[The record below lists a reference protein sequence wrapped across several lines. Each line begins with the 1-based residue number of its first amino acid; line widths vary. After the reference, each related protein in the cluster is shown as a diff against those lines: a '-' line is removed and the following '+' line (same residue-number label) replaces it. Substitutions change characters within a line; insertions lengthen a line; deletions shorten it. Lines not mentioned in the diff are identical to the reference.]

1 MTISSIQG
9 DDVDLAQGETYRR
22 TEALVAKT
30 MRKYTFHLAY
40 RDSHGKV
47 QTETFRGTASDK
59 VQKLE
64 ELGLD
69 DASKFCSIA
78 QRADDSWTE
87 LCGNKELAKHLSG
100 VPAKF
105 RR

>member
-1 MTISSIQG
+1 MSQFSDLG
-9 DDVDLAQGETYRR
+9 DLADVER
-22 TEALVAKT
+22 TNNTAIAVAKT
-30 MRKYTFHLAY
+30 MRQYTFHLAY
-40 RDSHGKV
+40 RDSRGKV
-47 QTETFRGTASDK
+47 KTEMFPGTASDK
-59 VQKLE
+59 VRKLE

-69 DASKFCSIA
+69 DASMFCSIA

-87 LCGNKELAKHLSG
+87 LCGNKELAKYLSG